1 MSTSTSSMMR
11 VYFSS
16 DDKAFHAFTDLVIC
30 TADKEKNLV
39 ALSVAGIDSAVKG
52 FAALSH
58 SNHSKLLWL
67 EDPDKVTDLSVLG
80 KSGKSV
86 NIDGRQRFRSMTSK
100 LIGGSTHAIILSV
113 DAVAETESE
122 NPIVIAWDGNM
133 DRAFLETL
141 IAKYPIPLI
150 AEWSTYL
157 FNACKKAG
165 YVEELTVISTAKP
178 VKAIRLGMSELE
190 LADLVKKG
198 FVLGALSIEE
208 GIGEGSDLAEITNVT
223 GYLNSYGNALAQRL
237 GDVFQPHH
245 KPGIDPLPPK
255 INSLIRK
262 PFKAQA
268 DVAYGLVKA
277 LGGKGTVL
285 MEGETDSGN
294 PLRKAVFG
302 QKTALAVGEMGSG
315 KTMIALV
322 VAHLLHGD
330 NYRVLIQAPG
340 HLVKKWKREAEITI
354 PGANAVILADF
365 KDVMKLRDKAHT
377 KPVGPEFYIISRDR
391 AKLGYFQ
398 KAAAIWKSRKTKK
411 RDYGEGWICP
421 DCATILVDIEGV
433 PLPFEGMLKMTE
445 ANLKCQNPECGTK
458 LWSADNTRVRRMA
471 PVELFKKYFDGF
483 FDLFVPDEVHELKGS
498 TAQGHTLGAFVGI
511 SKRTL
516 ALTGTLLG
524 GYASNLFKILFRM
537 DAKSLL
543 AEDLDYKSDA
553 RWVGRYGVLEK
564 VYKQS
569 SDDEMNRMSKG
580 GKGKASIKEKPGIS
594 PQVFTRFLLPRCAF
608 LELADLSANL
618 PKYTEIIELIE
629 MDPELEDGYRKLASN
644 LKAVLLEQ
652 LKMGSKKLLGAYLMS
667 LLSYPD
673 RPYGNEPIC
682 DSEDG
687 SVLVTP
693 TELSSSVVHNKE
705 ARLVELVTSEK
716 KKGRKSM
723 VYCQFTGAKDITP
736 RLKGLLEDQG
746 VRVEILRS
754 TVKPENRESWVA
766 AKVREGVDCIICNPK
781 LVETGL
787 DLLDFPTIIFYQ
799 TGYNLF
805 TLRQASRR
813 SWRIGQRHPVKVYF
827 LNYADTLQEI
837 AIRLMGSKLEAA
849 LSLEGKF
856 SEEGLRSMGSG
867 LDLSSALAKALVEGM
882 DGVDSAESIWS
893 RMGYGAIKS
902 DDEDDA
908 PVFDVVTDTGEVKT
922 VKLMV
927 VTRRKNK
934 KSSVETVQYGW
945 DFFSEG
951 A

>member
-1 MSTSTSSMMR
+1 MSISSMLR

-16 DDKAFHAFTDLVIC
+16 DDKAFSAMTDLVIF
-30 TADKEKNLV
+30 TPGEKNLV
-39 ALSVAGIDSAVKG
+39 ALSVAGLDSSVKA
-52 FAALSH
+52 FVALSH
-58 SNHSKLLWL
+58 SNHSKFIWF
-67 EDPDKVTDLSVLG
+67 EDPDKITDLSKVFSRRG
-80 KSGKSV
+80 QSV
-86 NIDGRQRFRSMTSK
+86 EIDGRQRFRSMTSK
-100 LIGGSTHAIILSV
+100 LAGGSTHAIMLSV
-113 DAVAETESE
+113 DAVAETASE
-122 NPIVIAWDGNM
+122 KPIVIAWDGDM
-133 DRAFLETL
+133 DKAFLETL
-141 IAKYPIPLI
+141 IAKYPIPLLP
-150 AEWSTYL
+150 AWSAYL
-157 FNACKKAG
+157 FDACKNAG
-165 YVEELTVISTAKP
+165 YVEELTVISTSKP

-190 LADLVKKG
+190 LAVLIKRG
-198 FVLGALSIEE
+198 FNAGVLSIDE
-208 GIGEGSDLAEITNVT
+208 GVGEGSNLNEIKNVT
-223 GYLNSYGNALAQRL
+223 GYLNSYGGALAQRL
-237 GDVFQPHH
+237 STVFEPHH
-245 KPGIDPLPPK
+245 RPGVDPLPPK

-268 DVAYGLVKA
+268 DVAYGLVKT
-277 LGGKGTVL
+277 L
-285 MEGETDSGN
+285 SI
-294 PLRKAVFG
+294 
-302 QKTALAVGEMGSG
+302 QKTGVAVGKSDGGSFKTVANHKTAIVVGEMGSG
-315 KTMIALV
+315 KTMVALA

-340 HLVKKWKREAEITI
+340 HLVKKWKREIEITI

-365 KDVMKLRDKAHT
+365 KEVMKMRDKAHT

-398 KAAAIWKSRKTKK
+398 KAAAIWKTRRTKK
-411 RDYGEGWICP
+411 RNYGEGWTCP
-421 DCATILVDIEGV
+421 DCTTMLVDAEDV
-433 PLPFEGMLKMTE
+433 PLPFEAMQKMTE
-445 ANLKCQNPECGTK
+445 ANIKCPKCGTK
-458 LWSADNTRVRRMA
+458 LWSCDNTRVRRVA

-483 FDLFVPDEVHELKGS
+483 FDLFVPDEVHELKGA
-498 TAQGHTLGAFVGI
+498 TAQGNTLGTFVDI

-569 SDDEMNRMSKG
+569 SDEEMNRMSKG

-594 PQVFTRFLLPRCAF
+594 PQVFTRFLLPKCAF

-618 PKYTEIIELIE
+618 PKYTEIIELVE
-629 MDPELEDGYRKLASN
+629 MDPELEDAYKKLASE
-644 LKAVLLEQ
+644 LKTVLLQQ
-652 LKMGSKKLLGAYLMS
+652 LQTGSKKLLGAYLMS

-673 RPYGNEPIC
+673 RPYGNKDIC
-682 DSEDG
+682 DPETGD
-687 SVLVTP
+687 VLVTP
-693 TELSSSVVHNKE
+693 TELSDSVVYNKE
-705 ARLVELVTSEK
+705 ARLVELVTAEK
-716 KKGRKSM
+716 KKGRKCM
-723 VYCQFTGAKDITP
+723 VYAQFTGEKDVTP
-736 RLKGLLEDQG
+736 RLKGLLENQG

-766 AKVREGVDCIICNPK
+766 QKVRNGVDCIICNPK

-787 DLLDFPTIIFYQ
+787 DLLDFPTIIFHQ

-813 SWRIGQRHPVKVYF
+813 SWRIGQRHPVRVYF
-827 LNYADTLQEI
+827 LNYAETLQEI

-893 RMGYGAIKS
+893 RMGYGAIES
-902 DDEDDA
+902 DDEDDS
-908 PVFDVVTDTGEVKT
+908 PVFDTVTSTGEIKT

-927 VTRRKNK
+927 ITRKKSK
-934 KSSVETVQYGW
+934 KSSIETEQFGW